1 MRGGNI
7 LKKRLRDITLEDYGI
22 SKERYNTLKK
32 LCQSGQYEHEMHSAA
47 CLANP
52 DIAKFIILSV
62 KRNKSYDAIEY
73 TQELGRIPYN
83 RTEFYAYR
91 RYFYY
96 LLDKEL
102 ATNIK

>member
-7 LKKRLRDITLEDYGI
+7 IKKRLRDITLEDYGI
-22 SKERYNTLKK
+22 SKERYNILKK
-32 LCQSGQYEHEMHSAA
+32 LCQSGQYEHDMNAA
-47 CLANP
+47 AYMVDPN
-52 DIAKFIILSV
+52 IAPFILLSV
-62 KRNKSYDAIEY
+62 KKNKSYDSIEY

-102 ATNIK
+102 TKL